1 MQERNSHKTI
11 TSDVVTA
18 KMKKTFVVSVDTYRK
33 LRLYGKRV
41 KSSTKFHAHD
51 ENNTAKLGD
60 VVTIMETRPLSKTK
74 HFVLVKVEKAH
85 ENI

>member
-1 MQERNSHKTI
+1 MEERNLRKTRVGVVVSDKMDKTI
-11 TSDVVTA
+11 
-18 KMKKTFVVSVDTYRK
+18 VVSVDTYRK
-33 LRLYGKRV
+33 HRLYGKRV

>member
-1 MQERNSHKTI
+1 MQERNSHKTF
-11 TSDVVTA
+11 TGVVVST
-18 KMKKTFVVSVDTYRK
+18 KMDKTIVVSVDTYRK
-33 LRLYGKRV
+33 HRLYGKRV

-51 ENNTAKLGD
+51 ENKAKLGD

>member
-1 MQERNSHKTI
+1 MQERNSHKTF
-11 TSDVVTA
+11 TGVVVSA
-18 KMKKTFVVSVDTYRK
+18 KMDKTIVVSVDTYRK
-33 LRLYGKRV
+33 HRLYGKRV
-41 KSSTKFHAHD
+41 KSSTKFYAHD

>member
-1 MQERNSHKTI
+1 MEERNSGKVFTGTVVSTKMDKTI
-11 TSDVVTA
+11 
-18 KMKKTFVVSVDTYRK
+18 VVSVDTYRK
-33 LRLYGKRV
+33 HRLYGKRV

-51 ENNTAKLGD
+51 ENNTAQLGD

-74 HFVLVKVEKAH
+74 HFVLVKVEKAK